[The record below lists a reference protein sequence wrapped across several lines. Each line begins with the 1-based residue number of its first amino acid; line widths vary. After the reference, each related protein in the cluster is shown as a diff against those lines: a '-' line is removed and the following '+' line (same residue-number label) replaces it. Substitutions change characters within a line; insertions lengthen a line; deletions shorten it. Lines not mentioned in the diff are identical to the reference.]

1 MQIASP
7 ESHRSPTGAS
17 QSDRMPQLIPF
28 AFLRWGNCRYLP
40 PFAGR
45 RCTGASSS
53 CEITAPALD
62 LPEHILTYSHPQ
74 SRCFSPRISPSLPD
88 GRRRGMAAGAQG
100 PWIPK
105 WPRCA
110 GQGVL
115 GLEVGALLLLTPLG
129 CCRRLFGNRS
139 SEDLHAWPRLWL
151 RIFKNPGHSH
161 VDKSSCL
168 KAEGA

>member
-1 MQIASP
+1 
-7 ESHRSPTGAS
+7 
-17 QSDRMPQLIPF
+17 
-28 AFLRWGNCRYLP
+28 
-40 PFAGR
+40 
-45 RCTGASSS
+45 
-53 CEITAPALD
+53 
-62 LPEHILTYSHPQ
+62 
-74 SRCFSPRISPSLPD
+74 
-88 GRRRGMAAGAQG
+88 MAAGAQG

-151 RIFKNPGHSH
+151 RSFKNPGHSH